1 MIERVLVPL
10 DEAHASEKTLAYA
23 AWMAE
28 RFGARLT
35 LLRAYNFAER
45 FAMVDTPTIEV
56 ATDAGA
62 VEGTDARAYLETKAA
77 PLRARGLAVNAVVMD
92 APAAD
97 AILEEAGREPGTLV
111 VISTHPQSWL
121 KRLVAGS
128 GTAQEVLHRF
138 HMPVLLIRD
147 DE

>member
-1 MIERVLVPL
+1 MIQRVLVPL
-10 DEAHASEKTLAYA
+10 DEAHASEKALAYA

-28 RFGARLT
+28 RFGARVT
-35 LLRAYNFAER
+35 LLRAYDFSER
-45 FAMVDTPTIEV
+45 FAMVDTPTIAA

-77 PLRARGLAVNAVVMD
+77 PLRARGLTVNAVVMD
-92 APAAD
+92 ANAAE
-97 AILEEAGREPGTLV
+97 AILEEAERQPATLV
-111 VISTHPQSWL
+111 VMSTHPQSWL

-128 GTAQEVLHRF
+128 TAQDVLQKF